1 MTSKEIR
8 KDILD
13 FVRRLS
19 TQKPDQLTNFL
30 VQQAIASALHE
41 IAAQLA
47 ELNES
52 REPRP
57 PRSRYEGL

>member
-8 KDILD
+8 K
-13 FVRRLS
+13 
-19 TQKPDQLTNFL
+19 KPEWTPPVSGVL
-30 VQQAIASALHE
+30 VE

-47 ELNES
+47 ELNEHL
-52 REPRP
+52 RLTTPNKT